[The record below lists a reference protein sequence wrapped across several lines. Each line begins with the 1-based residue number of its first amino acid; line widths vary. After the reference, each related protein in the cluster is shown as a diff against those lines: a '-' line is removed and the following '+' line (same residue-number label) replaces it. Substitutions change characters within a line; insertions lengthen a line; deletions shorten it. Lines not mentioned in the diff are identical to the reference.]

1 MTNLPKTSDLLNT
14 SQLAAEFKIDHKKC
28 QSFLDDG
35 GIKAEATF
43 PYGRGHLRLYAPGP
57 ARDAIR
63 ARMPKKPEPAVGP
76 IEQASAVA
84 TLKAMGYTY
93 HGAEQWKPPLGE
105 KPAGVVLD
113 VLEDRVEALTAV
125 VKVVEEQNRALFAY
139 LRDKVGA
146 PVGQLVSEL
155 SGVKP

>member
-1 MTNLPKTSDLLNT
+1 MTTLPKTSDLLNT
-14 SQLAAEFKIDHKKC
+14 SQLAAEFKLDHKKC
-28 QSFLDDG
+28 QSLLDDG
-35 GIKAEATF
+35 WVKAEATF

-63 ARMPKKPEPAVGP
+63 ARMPKKPEPAVGT
-76 IEQASAVA
+76 IEQSSAVA

-93 HGAEQWKPPLGE
+93 HGAEMWKPPVGE

-113 VLEDRVEALTAV
+113 VLEERVEALTEV
-125 VKVVEEQNRALFAY
+125 VKAVQEQNRALFAY
-139 LRDKVGA
+139 LRDHVGD

-155 SGVKP
+155 RGVKQ